1 MAHSKNFNKVK
12 KYYDEHLWNKAKVR
26 NMVIRNVITSDE
38 YFEITHEPY
47 EE

>member
-1 MAHSKNFNKVK
+1 MHSKNFNKVK
-12 KYYDEHLWNKAKVR
+12 KYYDEHLWSKAKVH
-26 NMVIRNVITSDE
+26 NMVGKGVITSDE